1 MDQAA
6 FIAITV
12 GLVQVI
18 KIAMPKSALLNRFIP
33 VIALV
38 IGVAVH
44 GNQSFYADYAIATP
58 LASQTET
65 KHNKRRI
72 LFARY
77 TPFIRVLSAD
87 VRGLC

>member
-38 IGVAVH
+38 IGVAVTSYQ
-44 GNQSFYADYAIATP
+44 GFSADSAIAGIITG
-58 LASQTET
+58 
-65 KHNKRRI
+65 
-72 LFARY
+72 
-77 TPFIRVLSAD
+77 LSAM
-87 VRGLC
+87 GLYSGAKHTTS